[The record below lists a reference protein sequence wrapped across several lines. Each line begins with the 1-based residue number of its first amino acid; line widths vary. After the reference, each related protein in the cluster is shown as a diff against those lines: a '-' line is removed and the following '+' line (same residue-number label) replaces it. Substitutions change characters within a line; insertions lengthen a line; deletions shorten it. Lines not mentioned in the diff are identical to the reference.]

1 MRIFTRQPTQSL
13 LIGDCVSITVL
24 AIRGVQ
30 VRLGVEAPRDINIQR
45 GEIVG
50 KTDRRRLPSE
60 TGK

>member
-13 LIGDCVSITVL
+13 LIGEGVSITVL
-24 AIRGVQ
+24 AIRGLQ

-50 KTDRRRLPSE
+50 RTDSRRPQSE